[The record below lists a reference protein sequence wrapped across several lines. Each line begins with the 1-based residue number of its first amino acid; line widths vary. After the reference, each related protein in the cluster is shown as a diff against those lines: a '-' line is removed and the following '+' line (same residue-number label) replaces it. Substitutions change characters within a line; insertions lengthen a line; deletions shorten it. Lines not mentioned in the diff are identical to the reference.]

1 LTERIPGS
9 GGRVEAGEALL
20 RVLIA
25 DDHVVVRK
33 GVRSILESR
42 ADVVVSGEA
51 SNGKEALEKALELKP
66 DLIVLDVSM
75 PVMDGISAAKEIK
88 KVLPKT
94 PILILSMH
102 SGREMVRAA
111 QAAGAQGFITKTD
124 VAGVLL
130 DAVDSLQKGE
140 TFFTT
145 E

>member
-1 LTERIPGS
+1 M
-9 GGRVEAGEALL
+9 

-25 DDHVVVRK
+25 DDHDVVRK

-42 ADVVVSGEA
+42 ADVTVSGEA
-51 SNGKEALEKALELKP
+51 SNGKEALEKAVELKP

-88 KVLPKT
+88 KVLPAT

-111 QAAGAQGFITKTD
+111 QSAGAQGFITKTD

>member
-1 LTERIPGS
+1 
-9 GGRVEAGEALL
+9 L
-20 RVLIA
+20 RVVIA
-25 DDHVVVRK
+25 DDHDVVRK

-42 ADVVVSGEA
+42 SDVNVVGEA
-51 SNGKEALEKALELKP
+51 SNGKEALQQAVELKP

-88 KVLPKT
+88 KVLPAT

-111 QAAGAQGFITKTD
+111 QSAGAQGFITKTD

>member
-1 LTERIPGS
+1 MDACKQVVLP
-9 GGRVEAGEALL
+9 L
-20 RVLIA
+20 RVVIA
-25 DDHVVVRK
+25 DDHDVVRK

-42 ADVVVSGEA
+42 SDVNVVGEA
-51 SNGKEALEKALELKP
+51 SNGKEALQQAVELKP

-88 KVLPKT
+88 KILPAT

-111 QAAGAQGFITKTD
+111 QSAGAQGFITKTD
-124 VAGVLL
+124 VAGILL

>member
-1 LTERIPGS
+1 VL
-9 GGRVEAGEALL
+9 AGEALL

-25 DDHVVVRK
+25 DDHDVVRK

-42 ADVVVSGEA
+42 ADVTVSAEA
-51 SNGKEALEKALELKP
+51 SNGKEALDKAVELKP

-75 PVMDGISAAKEIK
+75 PVMDGITAAKEIK
-88 KVLPKT
+88 KVLPTT

-111 QAAGAQGFITKTD
+111 QSAGAQGFITKTD